1 MSFVPAAGF
10 ADPVTD
16 ANASFRAVLN
26 AMAHPGRLFS
36 ITAQPPA
43 PPVLGCGLGS
53 ILLALADRDTP
64 LWLSETIAVPEVAGW
79 IGFHTGA
86 QLIGDHRM
94 ASFVLFHAQDRLLPL
109 DEFSL
114 GTPEYPDRS
123 ATLLIGV
130 ERLQEGKG
138 LTLSGPGIERANRL
152 DIEGIGPE
160 FWQARADLAPLYPLG
175 LDLIFCTQNQVAA
188 LPRTTVVEA

>member
-16 ANASFRAVLN
+16 ANATFRAVLN
-26 AMAHPGRLFS
+26 AMAHPGRLFD
-36 ITAQPPA
+36 IKARPPA
-43 PPVLGCGLGS
+43 PPTLGCGLGS
-53 ILLALADRDTP
+53 LLLALADRDTP
-64 LWLSETIAVPEVAGW
+64 LWLSKSVAGADVAAW

-86 QLIGDHRM
+86 LVAGDHRT
-94 ASFVLFHAQDRLLPL
+94 ASFVLFRSQDLLLPL

-130 ERLQEGKG
+130 DHMQEGKG
-138 LTLSGPGIERANRL
+138 LTLTGPGIERENRL
-152 DIEGIGPE
+152 DISGIGAE
-160 FWQARADLAPLYPLG
+160 FWQERALLTPLYPLG
-175 LDLIFCTQNQVAA
+175 IDLIFCTQTQVAA

>member
-16 ANASFRAVLN
+16 ANASFRALLN
-26 AMAHPGRLFS
+26 AMAHPGRLFDLK
-36 ITAQPPA
+36 AQPPA
-43 PPVLGCGLGS
+43 PPALGPGLGS
-53 ILLALADRDTP
+53 LLLTLADRDTP
-64 LWLSETIAVPEVAGW
+64 LWLSESVAGPDVAAW

-86 QLIGDHRM
+86 PLAADRQS
-94 ASFVLFHAQDRLLPL
+94 ASLALLRAKDLLLPL
-109 DEFSL
+109 DGFSL
-114 GTPEYPDRS
+114 GSPEYPDRS
-123 ATLLIGV
+123 ATLLIAV
-130 ERLQEGKG
+130 KHLQAGKG
-138 LTLSGPGIERANRL
+138 LTLSGPGIERENRL
-152 DIEGIGPE
+152 DIEGIEPE